1 MSYPIGANTWIW
13 VSPVT
18 DDHLARLG
26 PRLRG
31 WGFDFVE
38 LPIEN
43 LGDWDP
49 ARTADLL
56 AELELGASACAVMGE
71 GRSLVADDATIQRTS
86 DYLRASIDAAARAGA
101 RVLGGPIYAPVGHT
115 PRLSPSER
123 QTVLERLV
131 AALRPLAEH
140 AAGRGV
146 RLGLEPLNRFETSLV
161 NTVEQA
167 CEVVDRVGHPGLGVM
182 VDTFHMNIEE
192 RDLPAAV
199 RATGDRLA
207 HVQACANDRGSP
219 GADHLDWTGITAAL
233 RDTGYAGAV
242 SIESF
247 TAENQTIATAAS
259 IWRPLAPSQDALA
272 VDGLAFLRQ
281 TFGR

>member
-71 GRSLVADDATIQRTS
+71 GRSLVADDATVQRTS

-123 QTVLERLV
+123 QTVLERLA

-182 VDTFHMNIEE
+182 LDTFHMNIEE

-199 RATGDRLA
+199 RATGDRLV

-233 RDTGYAGAV
+233 RDTGYTGAV

-272 VDGLAFLRQ
+272 VDGLAFLRR
-281 TFGR
+281 TVGR